1 MRKTIQSLLA
11 AGLFCF
17 TSFGAFASQPVNI
30 NTADAKALADAL
42 NGVGPAKAE
51 AIVAWRE
58 ANGPFQSVEQLA
70 EVRGIGLRTV
80 ELNRDVIT
88 LGSEAEAPTTP
99 AKPVAAGAPR

>member
-1 MRKTIQSLLA
+1 MRNTVKSLLA
-11 AGLFCF
+11 AVLFAVA
-17 TSFGAFASQPVNI
+17 SAGAFAAQPVNI
-30 NTADAKALADAL
+30 NTADAKQLADAL
-42 NGVGPAKAE
+42 NGVGPAKAA

-88 LGSEAEAPTTP
+88 LGDGAEPVTP
-99 AKPVAAGAPR
+99 AAATGAPR